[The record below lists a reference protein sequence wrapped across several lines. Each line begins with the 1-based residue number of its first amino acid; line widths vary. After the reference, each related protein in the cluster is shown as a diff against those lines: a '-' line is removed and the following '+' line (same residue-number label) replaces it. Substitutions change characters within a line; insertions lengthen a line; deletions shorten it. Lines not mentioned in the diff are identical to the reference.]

1 MCATGPATEAFSDV
15 VTVNASKEGRSQE
28 RFSYVVRECSLPPP
42 PPFTKEI
49 LSLFS
54 IYNAINN
61 PSNS

>member
-1 MCATGPATEAFSDV
+1 M